1 MLLPIN
7 HYFFVGL
14 IKNRSLIN
22 KVLINSKKARKKNI
36 PFRLKNE
43 KGIYKLN

>member
-1 MLLPIN
+1 MQSLVN

-22 KVLINSKKARKKNI
+22 KLLINSKKARKKNI
-36 PFRLKNE
+36 PFRLKKE
-43 KGIYKLN
+43 KGIEKIN